1 MQYLDFEKNVA
12 ELESKVS
19 ELRQLAPSDEDI
31 SIDENIKQLEQKANM
46 ALLGYLCRCLT
57 MIQNPMRG
65 IPILYRSSW
74 L

>member
-31 SIDENIKQLEQKANM
+31 SIVQSGDEQ
-46 ALLGYLCRCLT
+46 
-57 MIQNPMRG
+57 
-65 IPILYRSSW
+65 IPIGSKVTISIGTNTRIIISE
-74 L
+74 